1 MKILFIGTNFGN
13 SYLQYLALRKIHKNV
28 DFINTL
34 EIFKFKKISNYLF
47 VHFTPLI
54 FEKKINEYI
63 LKKANKSYEMYYKS
77 IIL

>member
-34 EIFKFKKISNYLF
+34 EILNLKKLVIYYLF
-47 VHFTPLI
+47 
-54 FEKKINEYI
+54 I
-63 LKKANKSYEMYYKS
+63 LH
-77 IIL
+77 L